1 MLRPDGRLLEASGGL
16 ADPAHGLPNAAATRF
31 RIGSL
36 SKSFTAAA
44 LLRLVDAGR
53 LDLQAPVAR
62 FFPRLPHAAEI
73 TPLQL
78 LEHRAGLANYT
89 AQPDYWPMRMR
100 LPHTPAQLID
110 WLHELAPLRPP
121 GERVAYSNT
130 AYVLLA
136 AIVERVAEQ
145 DFSEFR
151 RRELFEPLG
160 LSSLAADDGRCLL
173 AGAARGLHHDGR
185 WSYAEPMDMSVA
197 WGAFDLVA
205 NAGDL
210 CRWLVG
216 LPRLLSPASADLMLD
231 VSQRE
236 LSCGLAAEHWMLGGQ
251 PRRVAGHFSDVN
263 GFFAQMARLPQGG
276 AVAVLFNAF
285 GLPVQR
291 LARELAQLEAGD
303 TVAPL
308 PHGDADP
315 ADARHFRPGSYADGQ
330 GSELRIE
337 PGVEPGELRA
347 RSRRRYGVEMSCPL
361 RRVGDQGPERA
372 LSLVLPEHFEAMPD
386 GQTLRW
392 TDAEGSV
399 RELRRSAP

>member
-1 MLRPDGRLLEASGGL
+1 M
-16 ADPAHGLPNAAATRF
+16 
-31 RIGSL
+31 
-36 SKSFTAAA
+36 
-44 LLRLVDAGR
+44 
-53 LDLQAPVAR
+53 
-62 FFPRLPHAAEI
+62 
-73 TPLQL
+73 
-78 LEHRAGLANYT
+78 
-89 AQPDYWPMRMR
+89 M
-100 LPHTPAQLID
+100 
-110 WLHELAPLRPP
+110 
-121 GERVAYSNT
+121 
-130 AYVLLA
+130 
-136 AIVERVAEQ
+136 
-145 DFSEFR
+145 
-151 RRELFEPLG
+151 
-160 LSSLAADDGRCLL
+160 
-173 AGAARGLHHDGR
+173 GR

-205 NAGDL
+205 NASDL

-216 LPRLLSPASADLMLD
+216 LPRLLSPVSADLMLD

-236 LSCGLAAEHWMLGGQ
+236 LSCGLAAERWMMGGR
-251 PRRVAGHFSDVN
+251 PRRLAGHFGDVN
-263 GFFAQMARLPQGG
+263 GFFAQMARLPQGS

-303 TVAPL
+303 AVAPL

-347 RSRRRYGVEMSCPL
+347 RSRRRYVVEVSCPL